1 MDLINRKFTFTLPNL
16 VAILSVISTLIGGYW
31 YFKNTIENTKSEII
45 SANENY
51 KELKEEIYFL
61 REQIY
66 EIAIIYNKSV
76 KMDDITNKSK
86 KHFREPIEIDGTEV
100 QNINETFKTGS
111 IRLKSLD
118 TIDISKIKRIKK
130 SNPSNKKQ

>member
-1 MDLINRKFTFTLPNL
+1 MSKKVLIISLVLLGLIGLVFGSIRLINNFD
-16 VAILSVISTLIGGYW
+16 
-31 YFKNTIENTKSEII
+31 
-45 SANENY
+45 

-66 EIAIIYNKSV
+66 EIAIVYNKSV